1 MRVIDLSY
9 RVITDRFSTDLSSL
23 AAHHFGPNLFR
34 RSLPIRYPSHPTYQP
49 LASRPGSSRHFSPG
63 QNPPYP
69 VLFAPKPSRPVTPHR
84 PKSTPSPTY
93 QSDTIRVLPSPTTH
107 IHTGRFSSS
116 RAYSLP
122 TKRAGPYPY

>member
-34 RSLPIRYPSHPTYQP
+34 RSLPIRYPSYPTYQP

-63 QNPPYP
+63 QSTPYP
-69 VLFAPKPSRPVTPHR
+69 VLFASKLSRPVTPHR
-84 PKSTPSPTY
+84 PKSTPSPT
-93 QSDTIRVLPSPTTH
+93 TR
-107 IHTGRFSSS
+107 IHAGRFSTN

-122 TKRAGPYPY
+122 TIPLCPPQA